1 MKTEEFDGNLWYPGV
16 SKYLKG
22 INSEYLKGTPKI
34 FKTCFFAKNPNTNIS
49 WELNFL
55 NFARK
60 TF

>member
-34 FKTCFFAKNPNTNIS
+34 FKTCLKDPHYALEIYHINILHKS
-49 WELNFL
+49 SE
-55 NFARK
+55 RR
-60 TF
+60 